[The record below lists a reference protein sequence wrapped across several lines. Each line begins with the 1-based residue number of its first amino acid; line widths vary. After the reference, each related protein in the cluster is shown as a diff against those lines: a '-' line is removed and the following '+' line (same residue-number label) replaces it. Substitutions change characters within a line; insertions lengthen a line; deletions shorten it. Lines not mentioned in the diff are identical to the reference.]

1 MAAPSGP
8 LPSSSGTSELE
19 RIRSSVAEFFP
30 VYETRVG
37 PQSLILAVHADP
49 ATLEDRFDRLR
60 QKLWTEGYIPVLR
73 RDTGELFIEVVRR
86 PKTGRSRLWINLLLM
101 FGTVATTSFAG
112 ALIWLT
118 FRGEPSLTAGDFLYG
133 ELYFG
138 APVMAILGLHEL
150 AHYVVA
156 RRRHL
161 DASLPYF
168 MPVPP
173 PFILGTLGAF
183 ISIREPFPDKKALFD
198 VGAAGPLAGFAAS
211 IPIAIA
217 GLILSTSAP
226 VVPATYCGVT
236 VLGTSYGNLL
246 IGTPLFWTVFS
257 LFLPTNLVNLHPL
270 ALAGWVGILVTA
282 INLLPAGQLDGG
294 HVFRALFGERARFV
308 SYAAV
313 VLLFGLGLFYFGWL
327 FFAILV
333 LFLGLRHPPP
343 LNDIT
348 PIGTGRYIVGGLVAA
363 ILITGF
369 VVVPL
374 GTPSG
379 TASLGAADATPVS
392 PLPPNA
398 LVGTNLTL
406 SVNNQDPVPHGF
418 LLVASVVN
426 VSGQGTGGTFNLS
439 GSQFDEWQANATWT
453 FYLPDGQVVILSGG
467 KVALP
472 ESDYITVNAT
482 GGHTASVRV
491 LLTDSYNPQP
501 ETAVGVGLSFQANML
516 CAPTASASPSPTA
529 TLSTSFV

>member
-1 MAAPSGP
+1 MATSSGP
-8 LPSSSGTSELE
+8 LPSSSGGTELE
-19 RIRSSVAEFFP
+19 RIRSSVATYFP

-37 PQSLILAVHADP
+37 PQSLILAVHIDM

-60 QKLWTEGYIPVLR
+60 QALWTQGYIPLLR
-73 RDTGELFIEVVRR
+73 RDSGEEFIEVIRR
-86 PKTGRSRLWINLLLM
+86 PRTGRSRIWINLLLLA
-101 FGTVATTSFAG
+101 GTVGTTSFAG

-118 FRGEPSLTAGDFLYG
+118 FRGEPALTIGDFLYG

-156 RRRHL
+156 RHRHL

-211 IPIAIA
+211 IPIALT
-217 GLILSTSAP
+217 GLYLSIHAP

-236 VLGTSYGNLL
+236 VLGTSYGSLL
-246 IGTPLFWTVFS
+246 IGTPLFWWVFS
-257 LFLPTNLVNLHPL
+257 LFLPATLVNLHPL

-294 HVFRALFGERARFV
+294 HVFRALFGDRARFV

-313 VLLFGLGLFYFGWL
+313 VLLFLLGLFYVGWI

-348 PIGTGRYIVGGLVAA
+348 PIGTKRYIVGGLVAA

-369 VVVPL
+369 VVIPIS
-374 GTPSG
+374 TPSG
-379 TASLGAADATPVS
+379 AVSLEASGATPL
-392 PLPPNA
+392 LPGHDGG
-398 LVGTNLTL
+398 VGANLTL
-406 SVNNQDPVPHGF
+406 TVNNQDPIPHGF
-418 LLVASVVN
+418 LFVATVSN
-426 VSGQGTGGTFNLS
+426 VSALGPGPLNTSTNLTGDALANW
-439 GSQFDEWQANATWT
+439 EANATWT
-453 FYLPDGQVVILSGG
+453 FYLPDGRVVVLQGG
-467 KVALP
+467 LVSFP
-472 ESDYITVNAT
+472 ESDYVTVNAT
-482 GGHTASVRV
+482 GSHTLSLGVR
-491 LLTDSYNPQP
+491 LSDTDTSAN
-501 ETAVGVGLSFQANML
+501 AVGAGLAFTTNML
-516 CAPTASASPSPTA
+516 CAPSGGGSASTN
-529 TLSTSFV
+529 LSVSFD

>member
-1 MAAPSGP
+1 MAASSGP
-8 LPSSSGTSELE
+8 LPSSSGSTELD
-19 RIRSSVAEFFP
+19 RIRSTVATYFP

-37 PQSLILAVHADP
+37 PQSLILAVHVDP
-49 ATLEDRFDRLR
+49 ATLEKRFDELR
-60 QKLWTEGYIPVLR
+60 QVLWTQGYIPVVR
-73 RDTGELFIEVVRR
+73 RESGEDFIEVVRR
-86 PKTGRSRLWINLLLM
+86 PRTGRSRIWINLLLLA
-101 FGTVATTSFAG
+101 GTVATTSFAG

-118 FRGEPSLTAGDFLYG
+118 FRGEAALTAGDFLYG

-150 AHYVVA
+150 AHYLVA

-198 VGAAGPLAGFAAS
+198 VGAAGPLAGFAVS
-211 IPIAIA
+211 IPIAIT
-217 GLILSTSAP
+217 GLYLSIHAP

-236 VLGTSYGNLL
+236 VLGTSYGSLL
-246 IGTPLFWTVFS
+246 IGTPLFWSLFS
-257 LFLPTNLVNLHPL
+257 LFLPANLVNLHPL

-313 VLLFGLGLFYFGWL
+313 VLLFGLGLFYVGWL
-327 FFAILV
+327 FFGILV

-348 PIGTGRYIVGGLVAA
+348 PIGTGRRIVGGLVAA

-369 VVVPL
+369 VIVPIS
-374 GTPSG
+374 TPPGSV
-379 TASLGAADATPVS
+379 SLGAAGAAPIS
-392 PLPPNA
+392 SLPPGE

-406 SVNNQDPVPHGF
+406 TVNNQDPIPHGF
-418 LLVASVVN
+418 LFDASISNVT
-426 VSGQGTGGTFNLS
+426 VSGPNGTTTNLS
-439 GSQFDEWQANATWT
+439 GSALASWEAAATWT
-453 FYLPDGQVVILSGG
+453 FYLPHGRVVALSGG
-467 KVALP
+467 SVDLP
-472 ESDYITVNAT
+472 GSDYLTVNAT
-482 GGHTASVRV
+482 SDHTLSLAVS
-491 LLTDSYNPQP
+491 LTDTVS
-501 ETAVGVGLSFQANML
+501 AVGAGLSFTTNML
-516 CAPTASASPSPTA
+516 CAPSGGGSASTG
-529 TLSTSFV
+529 LSVGFV

>member
-1 MAAPSGP
+1 VAASSGP
-8 LPSSSGTSELE
+8 LPSSSGSTELE
-19 RIRSSVAEFFP
+19 RIRSTVATYFP

-37 PQSLILAVHADP
+37 PQSLVLAVHVDP
-49 ATLEDRFDRLR
+49 ATLEGRFDELR
-60 QKLWTEGYIPVLR
+60 QVLWTQGYIPIVR
-73 RDTGELFIEVVRR
+73 RESGEDFIEVVRR
-86 PKTGRSRLWINLLLM
+86 PRTGRSRIWINLLLLA
-101 FGTVATTSFAG
+101 GTIGTTSFAG

-118 FRGEPSLTAGDFLYG
+118 FRGEAALTVGDFLYG

-156 RRRHL
+156 RHRHL

-198 VGAAGPLAGFAAS
+198 VGAAGPIAGFIVS

-217 GLILSTSAP
+217 GLYLSIHAP

-236 VLGTSYGNLL
+236 VLGTSYGSLL
-246 IGTPLFWTVFS
+246 IGTPLFWSLFS
-257 LFLPTNLVNLHPL
+257 LFLPANLVNLHPL

-294 HVFRALFGERARFV
+294 HVARALFGERARFV

-313 VLLFGLGLFYFGWL
+313 VLLFGLGLFYVGWL

-348 PIGTGRYIVGGLVAA
+348 PIGTRRRIVGGLVLA
-363 ILITGF
+363 ILISGF

-374 GTPSG
+374 STPAGSVSL
-379 TASLGAADATPVS
+379 TAAGAAPVTA
-392 PLPPNA
+392 LPPGA

-406 SVNNQDPVPHGF
+406 TVNNQDPIPHGF
-418 LLVASVVN
+418 LFGASVSNVT
-426 VSGQGTGGTFNLS
+426 VSGPNGTTYLTGAALATW
-439 GSQFDEWQANATWT
+439 EETATWT
-453 FYLPDGQVVILSGG
+453 FYLPQDRAVTLTGG
-467 KVALP
+467 SVDLP
-472 ESDYITVNAT
+472 GSDYVTVNAT
-482 GGHTASVRV
+482 SDHTLGLAVS
-491 LLTDSYNPQP
+491 LTNTQ
-501 ETAVGVGLSFQANML
+501 TAVGAVLDFTTNML
-516 CAPTASASPSPTA
+516 CAPSTGGSASTS
-529 TLSTSFV
+529 LSVSFV